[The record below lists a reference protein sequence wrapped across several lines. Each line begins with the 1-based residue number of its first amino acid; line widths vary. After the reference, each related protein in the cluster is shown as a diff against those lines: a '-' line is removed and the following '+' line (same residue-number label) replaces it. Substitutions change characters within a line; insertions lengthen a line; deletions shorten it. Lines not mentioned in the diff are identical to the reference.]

1 MATVISHKI
10 KQIIIKI
17 KHSKKR
23 KRSSQ
28 VKRNGTAI
36 YNRFKKSNSVCG
48 LAIIWAFVFVFFIFF
63 CFCFVCCVVCL
74 CVLFSSHL
82 VLLCVKS
89 VVHFVGVVVAIWED
103 DNARTYCLKP
113 DSPVPSYLSTWPR
126 SLQYIRFL
134 WKRGTTTISRR
145 GSWVVHAIAEAG
157 RVRAV
162 IVAAAAAASGVAG
175 RCWPG

>member
-17 KHSKKR
+17 KHSKNEKDLPR
-23 KRSSQ
+23 LNVMEQLYTIVLKEQ
-28 VKRNGTAI
+28 FCVWIGNHLG
-36 YNRFKKSNSVCG
+36 VC
-48 LAIIWAFVFVFFIFF
+48 FRFFIFF

-134 WKRGTTTISRR
+134 WKRGRR
-145 GSWVVHAIAEAG
+145 RFPE
-157 RVRAV
+157 
-162 IVAAAAAASGVAG
+162 GV
-175 RCWPG
+175 PGWCMLLRKLGVSEL